1 MLLKIMFLNSYKIP
15 FRRPSYTPLRQI
27 NAVLCLVLS
36 WLLGVEVM
44 SRGGI
49 QWQGFHSE
57 TQAPVAGPA
66 FPRKR
71 QGHGSDFLFYLHRSL
86 LPHL

>member
-1 MLLKIMFLNSYKIP
+1 MHLKIQMLLKIMFLNSYKIP
-15 FRRPSYTPLRQI
+15 FRRPFYTPLRQI

-57 TQAPVAGPA
+57 TQAPMLV
-66 FPRKR
+66 
-71 QGHGSDFLFYLHRSL
+71 
-86 LPHL
+86 LPS